1 MYFTKWKETVILCAC
16 ICLLAVP
23 ALATTVT
30 VSPATIPD
38 AGSSVDVTIVADS
51 LPTGLSGYIMTASV
65 ADPSVAE
72 ITAVTFPSWA
82 SMKLNSAVPASE
94 VSLRASDLSL
104 GVSPGATGVT
114 LVTLTVKGK
123 IAGATTLGLTV
134 RQMDPDGAGDPINPT
149 VIPGTISVGGV
160 VPTATVTPT
169 ATPTATPTQ
178 PGQEPGYITV
188 FSYPLGGSVA
198 LDGTVIGTT
207 PLQDYAVEPGTHTL
221 TAAYPGYREYTTTV
235 TVSPG
240 EHKRVPLIIFMK
252 GIPTMFPTT
261 IPTTSVTTN
270 IPTAVPTAT
279 LTPTAT
285 VTGSTGTGALKI
297 STVPRGATIYIDDVV
312 KGISPATISD
322 IPAGNHELKVAKQ
335 NYKTTVKTV
344 TVQAGK
350 TIQVPLIVLSP
361 TRSGF

>member
-1 MYFTKWKETVILCAC
+1 T
-16 ICLLAVP
+16 
-23 ALATTVT
+23 ATPT
-30 VSPATIPD
+30 AT
-38 AGSSVDVTIVADS
+38 
-51 LPTGLSGYIMTASV
+51 
-65 ADPSVAE
+65 
-72 ITAVTFPSWA
+72 
-82 SMKLNSAVPASE
+82 
-94 VSLRASDLSL
+94 
-104 GVSPGATGVT
+104 
-114 LVTLTVKGK
+114 
-123 IAGATTLGLTV
+123 
-134 RQMDPDGAGDPINPT
+134 
-149 VIPGTISVGGV
+149 
-160 VPTATVTPT
+160 PTATVTPT